1 MANRVLSIEIE
12 QSFTHVAEVDYK
24 TKNPKIYATF
34 TFPTPPDMINDG
46 VVSSSVVFKTQ
57 LLAKLKENG
66 VQTKRAIFVLNSAR
80 IANRT
85 ITIPNV
91 KENRIADMLNANASD
106 YFPVD
111 LEQYTLTHEVLGRV
125 EDGDEKKIQ
134 LGVLAI
140 PKDMISAYEALAED
154 CGLTLEGMDYI
165 GSSIKKMMNREI
177 PEALK
182 VTVKISESS
191 SIITIVENGEVQ
203 LQRSVNYGVYDML
216 DSIVA
221 CRAFGAN
228 MTPIDALEVA
238 KRTRVMNTKLD
249 EAGTVSSDDASEAN
263 VDKAKLQALRDN
275 VTEDLRPLLGS
286 ISRIIDYYQ
295 SSHADKT
302 IEKIYLVGIGAVC
315 SGLSKLMTNEL
326 NYKVVSSRQYDNAA
340 VRNAKDE
347 AINVAHYFANIGAAI
362 EPISLVSASK
372 KKKEEEKQDSYVGTV
387 IITGICVLGAVALA
401 LLGFMSL
408 SAAKIENTF
417 LKNREQSLLY
427 VEDIYQTYLDSQAN
441 YNWAITVDS
450 ATYSHNNELVALIEE
465 MEQKMPSEIV
475 VLTMNATDTGV
486 SMNIQVKSK
495 AAVADVVRQLRTFTT
510 IYVDS
515 VSTIVDSQ
523 DEFGISTVD
532 FSVECSYVERS
543 ATDAAAN

>member
-249 EAGTVSSDDASEAN
+249 EAGAVSSDDASEAN

-275 VTEDLRPLLGS
+275 VTEDLRPLIGS

-347 AINVAHYFANIGAAI
+347 AINVAEYFANIGATI
-362 EPISLVSASK
+362 EPVSLVSAAK
-372 KKKEEEKQDSYVGTV
+372 KKKEEEKQDSYVGAI
-387 IITGICVLGAVALA
+387 IITCVCIAGAVALA
-401 LLGFMSL
+401 VLGFL
-408 SAAKIENTF
+408 QLTAAKVENSYLNSRIE
-417 LKNREQSLLY
+417 SLQY
-427 VEDIYQTYLDSQAN
+427 AEEIYLTYQKTESN
-441 YNWAITVDS
+441 YNWALSVEDSVDS
-450 ATYSHNNELVALIEE
+450 PNNELVAFIEE
-465 MEQKMPSEIV
+465 LEQKMPSEIIV
-475 VLTMNATDTGV
+475 FTLNASRGGV
-486 SMNIQVKSK
+486 SMNIQVNSK
-495 AAVADVVRQLRTFTT
+495 EAAADVIAQLRTF
-510 IYVDS
+510 DS
-515 VSTIVDSQ
+515 VIVNAVSTISDSQ
-523 DEFGISTVD
+523 DDFGMSTVA
-532 FSVECSYVERS
+532 FSVDLSYVEPVEE
-543 ATDAAAN
+543 